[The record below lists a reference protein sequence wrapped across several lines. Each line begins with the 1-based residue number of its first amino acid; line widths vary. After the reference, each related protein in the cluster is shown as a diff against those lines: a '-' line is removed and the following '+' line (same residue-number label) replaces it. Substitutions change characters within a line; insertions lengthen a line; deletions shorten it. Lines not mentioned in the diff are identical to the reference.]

1 MRDANRAGRLRHLI
15 SLLRP
20 YRGRVLLMLVALLIA
35 PIVVTSADDLAT
47 RLVVTIGA
55 SVVVAGMIWY
65 SKSQKV
71 DLMLEAPD
79 VADRQPAGTP

>member
-1 MRDANRAGRLRHLI
+1 
-15 SLLRP
+15 
-20 YRGRVLLMLVALLIA
+20 
-35 PIVVTSADDLAT
+35 
-47 RLVVTIGA
+47 
-55 SVVVAGMIWY
+55 VVAGMIWY